1 MSVKDTLKKKV
12 APVMAAAALLTPV
25 ATQASE
31 QNAPET
37 REQTIE
43 QKIEQGKAEQLAKFN
58 PVMKKFAPEIAKNAR
73 KFADKIDAKNVGVFY
88 RDDGYI
94 QVQGIFENENTTFM
108 ILDPLGNEVKNV
120 QPIDA
125 SRMEGMFV
133 HVFESGNYFIDLND
147 KTFQGVVVRGNLNTG
162 EVNNYGDVRN
172 VNEIPK
178 KLAPAKE
185 LDPVDKGKAQ
195 MLRHFKLLL
204 RGTAPEMA
212 KQASKWADKYDAFK
226 RCGDENGDVNNIS
239 ILFRKDG
246 YIQITSDMFK
256 ERARFS
262 VGERDENGKVSGN
275 FVILDM
281 NGNEVKDVMPNRK
294 AEGIQVL
301 LNKDGK
307 YEVEE
312 VTNRKDGTFIQ
323 SISEGKVE
331 TKDYAKTIENIGQK
345 AEDIAK
351 LVHNGVLGR

>member
-31 QNAPET
+31 QNAPEPKD
-37 REQTIE
+37 QTIE
-43 QKIEQGKAEQLAKFN
+43 QKIEQGKAEQLAKFS
-58 PVMKKFAPEIAKNAR
+58 PVVKKFAPEIAKNAR
-73 KFADKIDAKNVGVFY
+73 KLADKIDAKNVGVFY

-94 QVQGIFENENTTFM
+94 QVHGIFENENTTFM

-226 RCGDENGDVNNIS
+226 RCGEIGDVNNIS

-246 YIQITSDMFK
+246 YIQITSDFSK
-256 ERARFS
+256 ERVRFS
-262 VGERDENGKVSGN
+262 VGKRDENGKVPGN
-275 FVILDM
+275 FVMLDM
-281 NGNEVKDVMPNRK
+281 NGNEVNDVMPNRK
-294 AEGIQVL
+294 EEGIQVL

-307 YEVEE
+307 YEVLE
-312 VTNRKDGTFIQ
+312 VTNRKDGPFTQF
-323 SISEGKVE
+323 ISEGKVE
-331 TKDYAKTIENIGQK
+331 TKDYTKTIENIGQK

-351 LVHNGVLGR
+351 RVHNGVLGR

>member
-43 QKIEQGKAEQLAKFN
+43 QKIEQGKAEQLAKFS

-73 KFADKIDAKNVGVFY
+73 KFADKIDAKNVSVFY

-94 QVQGIFENENTTFM
+94 QVQHIFENDKGPDFM

-120 QPIDA
+120 TPTDG
-125 SRMEGMFV
+125 SRMEGMSVSF
-133 HVFESGNYFIDLND
+133 FEDGNYFISLND
-147 KTFQGVVVRGNLNTG
+147 KTFQGYVVNGNLNTD
-162 EVNNYGDVRN
+162 EVNAYGNVRN
-172 VNEIPK
+172 VNEK
-178 KLAPAKE
+178 LKELAPEK

-195 MLRHFKLLL
+195 MLRHFMPLL
-204 RGTAPEMA
+204 RGSAPEMA

-226 RCGDENGDVNNIS
+226 RCGDENGDVNNIN

-331 TKDYAKTIENIGQK
+331 TKDYAKTIENIGEK
-345 AEDIAK
+345 VESVAK